1 MLGIF
6 GGIFPL
12 KSRYLPVLANRTIN
26 STIHWIEEL
35 GLLTVL
41 IARVVVAGYSLMSL
55 SGLSPLMLWP
65 HKISFRLTGSQ
76 QAILVIRS
84 IPIFP

>member
-1 MLGIF
+1 MLSNNVSVCLEAGRCE
-6 GGIFPL
+6 L
-12 KSRYLPVLANRTIN
+12 RRLAY
-26 STIHWIEEL
+26 WIEEL

-41 IARVVVAGYSLMSL
+41 IARMSLLASFFLMMSL
-55 SGLSPLMLWP
+55 SGLLSPLMLWP

-84 IPIFP
+84 IPIIF

>member
-1 MLGIF
+1 MLSNNVSVCLEAGRCE
-6 GGIFPL
+6 L
-12 KSRYLPVLANRTIN
+12 RRLAY
-26 STIHWIEEL
+26 WIEEL

-84 IPIFP
+84 IPIIF